1 MKRGLFLDKTKL
13 LFSERTM
20 RIMVTAEEELLITN
34 QDVVQPI
41 HLLIACLHEKN
52 GAFGEI
58 VLKTK
63 LEIPVLRVEAANQ
76 TRVVDTIQSDY
87 FKYPISTEV
96 DQILTL
102 AKSYME
108 RYNQIYINEGHVLKA
123 LLANGAVDHFVTE
136 EDKHLLLTL
145 GTTAR
150 DMIKHLGNYTFPN
163 LTMNNVRV
171 RKVIHSD
178 RTDLL
183 SFVETNFSPEWAQ
196 TIRGG
201 FTKENMTM
209 YIALNDKGNPVGFAA
224 FDVYQN
230 KKGYFG
236 PMGVCKS
243 SRVSGVGYSLLH
255 HCLKEMKEVGYEY
268 AIIGGAG
275 PIEFYEKACN
285 AVVIPMH

>member
-1 MKRGLFLDKTKL
+1 MKRGVILNKTTL
-13 LFSERTM
+13 LFSERTI
-20 RIMVTAEEELLITN
+20 RILKNAEKEALMTN

-63 LEIPVLRVEAANQ
+63 LEIPILRMMATKQ
-76 TRVVDTIQSDY
+76 TRESEPVQSDY
-87 FKYPISTEV
+87 FKIPISKEV
-96 DQILTL
+96 HQIITQ

-108 RYNQIYINEGHVLKA
+108 RYNQIYINEGHILKA
-123 LLANGAVDHFVTE
+123 LLASGEIDRFVTK
-136 EDKHLLLTL
+136 EDKQLFLTL

-150 DMIKHLGNYTFPN
+150 DMIKHIGNYTFPN
-163 LTMNNVRV
+163 LTMNTVQV
-171 RKVIHSD
+171 RKVMHSD
-178 RTDLL
+178 KTDLL
-183 SFVETNFSPEWAQ
+183 SFLETNFSPEWAQ

-209 YIALNDKGNPVGFAA
+209 YIALDDKGNIVGFAA

-243 SRVSGVGYSLLH
+243 SRVSGVGYTLLH
-255 HCLKEMKEVGYEY
+255 HCLNEMKEIGYEY